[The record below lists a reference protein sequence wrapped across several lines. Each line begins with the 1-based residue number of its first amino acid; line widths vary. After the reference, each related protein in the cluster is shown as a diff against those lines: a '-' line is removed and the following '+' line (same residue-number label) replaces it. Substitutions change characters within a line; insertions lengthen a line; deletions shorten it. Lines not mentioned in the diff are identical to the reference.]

1 MTDEWATPLWDVPSA
16 KTQKPLGTGTTKD
29 ALKDEEIVLSFTV
42 LQRSKLCKVGYMVAS
57 DEESFAIYLLGV

>member
-42 LQRSKLCKVGYMVAS
+42 CCQRSKLCKVGYTVPS
-57 DEESFAIYLLGV
+57 DEKSFVYDL

>member
-16 KTQKPLGTGTTKD
+16 KAQKPLGTGTTKD

-42 LQRSKLCKVGYMVAS
+42 CCSEANFVK
-57 DEESFAIYLLGV
+57 